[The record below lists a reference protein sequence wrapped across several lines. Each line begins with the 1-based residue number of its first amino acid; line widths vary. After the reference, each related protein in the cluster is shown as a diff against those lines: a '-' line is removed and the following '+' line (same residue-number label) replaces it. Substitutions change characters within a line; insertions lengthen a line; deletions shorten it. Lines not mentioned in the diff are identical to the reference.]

1 VRQEFLGDAVKEE
14 YLDYLEAVRGL
25 SEHTRLAYRRD
36 LDSWE
41 TFLATCGG
49 HLAEASPAQAGD
61 FLRQLGRDGLSPRSV
76 NRVLSCLRGFYR
88 YLLRTGRAFSHPFAG
103 IRSLKTPRR
112 LPVFL
117 FEKEIQALLDDDRQ
131 GFQPLRDRL
140 LFEVLYSTGC
150 RVSEVCSLD
159 LGAVA
164 GKSRFAVTGKGNK
177 TRTVFLTP
185 SAKVALEAYLAA
197 RSARL
202 DAKDPDAAKA
212 LFLNSRGNRL
222 GVRGVQKIVG
232 RAAAR
237 AGLSKAATPHT
248 LRHTF
253 ATHLSSEGM
262 DVRIVQE
269 LLGHSRLETTQ
280 VYTHLSMD
288 RLKDVMRAAH
298 PHG

>member
-1 VRQEFLGDAVKEE
+1 MVRPMKEE
-14 YLDYLEAVRGL
+14 YLNYLDAVRGL
-25 SEHTRLAYRRD
+25 SEHTRLAYGRD
-36 LDSWE
+36 LDAWE
-41 TFLATCGG
+41 DFLAAKG
-49 HLAEASPAQAGD
+49 APVADASPLLAGE
-61 FLRQLGRDGLSPRSV
+61 FLRHLGREGLAPRSV

-88 YLLRTGRAFSHPFAG
+88 YLLRTGRATSHPFSG

-117 FEKEIQALLDDDRQ
+117 FEKEVQMLLDAEGT
-131 GFQPLRDRL
+131 GFQARRDRL

-159 LGAVA
+159 LATVQ
-164 GKSRFAVTGKGNK
+164 GKTRFPVLGKGGK
-177 TRTVFLTP
+177 TRWVFLTP
-185 SAKVALEAYLAA
+185 SAKKALEAYLPARAERLDRHDADAA
-197 RSARL
+197 R
-202 DAKDPDAAKA
+202 A
-212 LFLNSRGNRL
+212 LLLNSRGQRL

-232 RAAAR
+232 RAAAK
-237 AGLSKAATPHT
+237 AGLTKSASPHT

-253 ATHLSSEGM
+253 ATHLSAEGM
-262 DVRIVQE
+262 DVRVVQE

>member
-1 VRQEFLGDAVKEE
+1 MKDE
-14 YLDYLEAVRGL
+14 YLNYLEAVRGL
-25 SEHTRLAYRRD
+25 SEHTRLAYGRD
-36 LDSWE
+36 LDAWDD
-41 TFLATCGG
+41 FLASTGG
-49 HLAEASPAQAGD
+49 ELASATPLQAGA
-61 FLRQLGRDGLSPRSV
+61 FLRHLGQEGLAPRSV

-88 YLLRTGRAFSHPFAG
+88 HLLRNGHASSHPFSG

-117 FEKEIQALLDDDRQ
+117 FEKEVQSLLENDGT
-131 GFQPLRDRL
+131 GFQALRDRF

-150 RVSEVCSLD
+150 RVSEVCGLD
-159 LGAVA
+159 LATVV
-164 GKSRFAVTGKGNK
+164 GKTRFAVTGKGNK
-177 TRTVFLTP
+177 TRWVFLTP
-185 SAKVALEAYLAA
+185 SAKKALEAYLPA
-197 RSARL
+197 RKQRR
-202 DAKDPDAAKA
+202 DPTDPDAAQA
-212 LFLNSRGNRL
+212 LLLNSRGRRL

-232 RAAAR
+232 RAALR
-237 AGLSKAATPHT
+237 AGLTKAATPHT

-253 ATHLSSEGM
+253 ATHLSAEGM
-262 DVRIVQE
+262 DVRVVQE

>member
-1 VRQEFLGDAVKEE
+1 MRLE
-14 YLDYLEAVRGL
+14 YLTYLDAVRGL
-25 SEHTRLAYRRD
+25 SEHTRLAYGRD
-36 LDSWE
+36 LESWE
-41 TFLATCGG
+41 EFLSARGVAVTDATPP
-49 HLAEASPAQAGD
+49 LAGE
-61 FLRQLGRDGLSPRSV
+61 FLNHLGRSGLSPRSV

-88 YLLRTGRAFSHPFAG
+88 YLLRTGRTFSHPFSG

-117 FEKEIQALLDDDRQ
+117 FEAEVRALLDDGRQ
-131 GFQPLRDRL
+131 GFQALRDRL

-150 RVSEVCSLD
+150 RVSEVCTLD
-159 LGAVA
+159 LDTVV
-164 GKSRFAVTGKGNK
+164 GKTRFAVTGKGNK
-177 TRTVFLTP
+177 RRWVFLTP
-185 SAKVALEAYLAA
+185 SAKAALEAYLPVRLERLAA
-197 RSARL
+197 DDS
-202 DAKDPDAAKA
+202 DAAKA
-212 LFLNSRGNRL
+212 LFLNSRGQRL

-237 AGLSKAATPHT
+237 AGLTKPTSPHT

-253 ATHLSSEGM
+253 ATHLSAEGM
-262 DVRIVQE
+262 DVRVVQE

-280 VYTHLSMD
+280 VYTHLSLD

>member
-1 VRQEFLGDAVKEE
+1 MKEE
-14 YLDYLEAVRGL
+14 YLNYLEAVRGL
-25 SEHTRLAYRRD
+25 SEHTRLAYGRD
-36 LDSWE
+36 LDAWE
-41 TFLATCGG
+41 DFLAAKGG
-49 HLAEASPAQAGD
+49 SVDAATPLQAGE
-61 FLRQLGRDGLSPRSV
+61 FLRHLGTEGLAPRSV

-88 YLLRTGRAFSHPFAG
+88 YLLRTGRASSHPFAG
-103 IRSLKTPRR
+103 IRSLKTSRR

-117 FEKEIQALLDDDRQ
+117 FEKEVQSLLDADGT
-131 GFQPLRDRL
+131 GFQALRDRF

-150 RVSEVCSLD
+150 RVSEVCGLD
-159 LGAVA
+159 LAAVK
-164 GKSRFAVTGKGNK
+164 GRTRFPVTGKGGK
-177 TRTVFLTP
+177 TRWVFLTP
-185 SAKVALEAYLAA
+185 SAKEALERYLPV
-197 RSARL
+197 RKTRL
-202 DAKDPDAAKA
+202 DPADPDAGLA
-212 LFLNSRGNRL
+212 LLLNSRGQRL

-237 AGLSKAATPHT
+237 AGLAKAATPHT

-262 DVRIVQE
+262 DVRVVQE